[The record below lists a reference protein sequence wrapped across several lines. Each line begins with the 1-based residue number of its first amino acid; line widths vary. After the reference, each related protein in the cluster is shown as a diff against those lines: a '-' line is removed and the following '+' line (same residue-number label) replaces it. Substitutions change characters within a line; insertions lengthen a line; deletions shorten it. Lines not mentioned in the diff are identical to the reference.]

1 MDDLWEMDFIF
12 FFKTGSHVY
21 QGSLELAMFS
31 SCVLI
36 TFFIIETRYLQEQF
50 QEGRAYSAHRLRVQ
64 CMMGEKW

>member
-1 MDDLWEMDFIF
+1 MDYLWEMDLI

-36 TFFIIETRYLQEQF
+36 TFFITETRYLQQQF
-50 QEGRAYSAHRLRVQ
+50 KEGGAYSAHRLRVQ
-64 CMMGEKW
+64 CMMGEK